1 MGTFYFF
8 LPFTVSWRA
17 VPCRGERVVIP
28 IVILLEGREDG
39 GEEDDGR
46 EDDGREENDW

>member
-1 MGTFYFF
+1 MTTFYFF
-8 LPFTVSWRA
+8 LLFTVSWRA
-17 VPCRGERVVIP
+17 DPCRGVRAVIP